1 MIKGEARGGEEPESK
16 KDLRFLRLGSVSFH
30 RSRPLVNH
38 KVPERQAHMQFFYL
52 LKLEF
57 GNVALNSLF
66 GTNFQAYLYILLMK
80 R

>member
-1 MIKGEARGGEEPESK
+1 MS
-16 KDLRFLRLGSVSFH
+16 
-30 RSRPLVNH
+30 H

-66 GTNFQAYLYILLMK
+66 GDNFQTYLYILLMK
-80 R
+80 NVGVTDWPKVIW

>member
-1 MIKGEARGGEEPESK
+1 MS
-16 KDLRFLRLGSVSFH
+16 
-30 RSRPLVNH
+30 H

-57 GNVALNSLF
+57 RNVALNSLF
-66 GTNFQAYLYILLMK
+66 GDNFQAYLYILLMK